1 MKVKETHRLGKQSYK
16 SFRENLDV
24 FEQFAEFCNI
34 PN

>member
-1 MKVKETHRLGKQSYK
+1 MDLENSVIKTLGK
-16 SFRENLDV
+16 NLDV